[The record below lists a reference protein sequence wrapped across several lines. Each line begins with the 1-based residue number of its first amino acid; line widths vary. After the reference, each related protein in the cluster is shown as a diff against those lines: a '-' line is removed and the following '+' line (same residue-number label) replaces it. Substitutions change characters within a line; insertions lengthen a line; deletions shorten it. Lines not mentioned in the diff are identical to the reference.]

1 MSLGYRFDPHEG
13 SLVPTN
19 TSVRLASRPTGT
31 PDGQTWSTTT
41 EPTAAVEDGQILVRV
56 EQVSLDPA
64 MRGWLDDRPSYV
76 PPVGIGDVMRAGA
89 VGTVEESRN
98 RRFPTGTPVMGTF
111 GVQQF
116 AISNGS
122 GVEKVDT
129 ALGTPSMYLGVLGIT
144 GLTAYYGLFKHGRPR
159 AGETV
164 LVSAAA
170 GAVGS
175 VVGQLARINGC
186 RVVGIAGGPE
196 KCAYLVDSLDFD
208 DAIDYRSG
216 SVRKAIASSCPD
228 GVDVYFDNVGGE
240 ILDAALA
247 NLAPGA
253 RVVICG
259 AISQYNEAGRGGGP
273 ANYMSLLVR
282 RASMEGFLYFDNAA
296 DFPVARR
303 RLANWVSSGAM
314 TAPETLVS
322 GTVADFPDVFLRLF
336 SGDNLGKLILDITE
350 RT

>member
-1 MSLGYRFDPHEG
+1 M
-13 SLVPTN
+13 PTN
-19 TSVRLASRPTGT
+19 TAVRLASRPNGMPDDSTWAVTTDPT
-31 PDGQTWSTTT
+31 PDLD
-41 EPTAAVEDGQILVRV
+41 DGQFLVRV
-56 EQVSLDPA
+56 DQVSLDPA

-76 PPVGIGDVMRAGA
+76 PPVAIGDVMRAGA
-89 VGTVEESRN
+89 VGVVEESRH
-98 RRFPTGTPVMGTF
+98 RRFPVGSQVVGTF
-111 GVQQF
+111 GVQQY
-116 AISNGS
+116 AVSSGA
-122 GVEKVDT
+122 GVERIDPG
-129 ALGTPSMYLGVLGIT
+129 LGTPGMYLGVLGIT

-175 VVGQLARINGC
+175 VVSQLARLNGC

-196 KCAYLVDSLDFD
+196 KCAYLVDTLHVDE
-208 DAIDYRSG
+208 AVDYRSG
-216 SVRKAIASSCPD
+216 SVRKAIAGACPD
-228 GVDVYFDNVGGE
+228 GIDVYFDNVGGP

-247 NLAPGA
+247 NLAFGA

-259 AISQYNEAGRGGGP
+259 AISQYNETERAPGP

-282 RASMEGFLYFDNAA
+282 RATMEGFLYFDNAA

-303 RLANWVSSGAM
+303 RLAGWVSSGAL

-322 GTVADFPDVFLRLF
+322 GTVADFPAVFLRLF
-336 SGDNLGKLILDITE
+336 SGDNLGKLILDLTE